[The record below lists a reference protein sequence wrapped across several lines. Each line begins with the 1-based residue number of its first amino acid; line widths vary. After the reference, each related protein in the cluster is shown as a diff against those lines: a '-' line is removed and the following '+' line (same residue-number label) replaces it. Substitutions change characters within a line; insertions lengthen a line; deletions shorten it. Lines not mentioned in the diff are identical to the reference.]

1 MKLKNICIIPA
12 RGSSKEIRLKNLK
25 KINNRSLL
33 DITIEQAEK
42 SKVFDRIFVSTESKR
57 IYNSIKNL
65 DTPFMRP
72 TTLSKDKVHVSKV
85 ILHVLKEFEK
95 RGEKFDVVTM
105 LMPTSPL
112 RKITHINDAHK
123 LFLKESA
130 DSLVSLTKLNKLK
143 TNLRF
148 LEKDYKMKYLFK
160 TISRNVSRQSQNEL
174 YGVNGSIFISTV
186 RSFKKNKTFHIKNC
200 IGFEMP
206 FIDSIDINSEEDL
219 YLARLIYNSR
229 KKND

>member
-25 KINNRSLL
+25 KINNQSLL

-42 SKVFDRIFVSTESKR
+42 SKIFDRIFVSTESKK

-72 TTLSKDKVHVSKV
+72 TTLSKDQVHVSKV

-95 RGEKFDVVTM
+95 RGEKFDIVTM

-112 RKITHINDAHK
+112 RRSTHIIDAHK
-123 LFLKESA
+123 LFLTENA

-148 LEKDYKMKYLFK
+148 LEKEHKMKYLFK
-160 TISRNVSRQSQNEL
+160 TIPRNVSRQSQKEL
-174 YGVNGSIFISTV
+174 YAVNGSIFISTV
-186 RSFKKNKTFHIKNC
+186 SSFKKNKTFHIKDC

-229 KKND
+229 